1 LLNSRKRERGGEG
14 SGKISKDLWRAGLQ
28 ASSISSPF
36 SFLIDED
43 GGEEEE
49 EDEDELKKRTAGQSM
64 SLFWERPL
72 ISSIQSNPKGGE
84 QI

>member
-43 GGEEEE
+43 GGEEE
-49 EDEDELKKRTAGQSM
+49 DEDELKKRTAGQSM
-64 SLFWERPL
+64 SLFWERRL